1 MSVLSTI
8 KNIGLYL
15 WLVKSL
21 FLVPWDIYTDVKLAI
36 THFGNGHI
44 MWGSLT
50 SACLLPSLMFPYH
63 YYMLL
68 KFAVYKFR
76 ILFLHHDHEEKA
88 AELDKKNTFG
98 NGIIAYF

>member
-50 SACLLPSLMFPYH
+50 SACLLPSLIFPYH
-63 YYMLL
+63 YYMQ
-68 KFAVYKFR
+68 R
-76 ILFLHHDHEEKA
+76 TE
-88 AELDKKNTFG
+88 
-98 NGIIAYF
+98 NGVPTGVPTRVPTEAGDLQGGCK